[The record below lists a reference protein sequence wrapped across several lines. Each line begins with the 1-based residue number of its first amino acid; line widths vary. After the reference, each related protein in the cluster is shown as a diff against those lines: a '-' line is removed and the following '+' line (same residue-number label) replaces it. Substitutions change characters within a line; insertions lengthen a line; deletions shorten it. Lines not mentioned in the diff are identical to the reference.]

1 MLKVFNILLLVS
13 MASMCR
19 AVATWKISPRHA
31 VEAMALTHEGH
42 LLLAGSESP
51 IGVAVFIYD
60 INGRTVWS
68 HVFSDNTTHFVKAAT
83 EVNQNKFIIVE
94 EKIKLKEP
102 GHHMHI
108 QMVTKAGEKVWEKV
122 YGKHFAFSDYYLVR
136 GNNENEYVIAGASAT
151 NKEVERNAGIMGINM
166 EGTVV
171 WNTILTNAGEVKG
184 FSKVTGGY
192 LIATYL
198 RHGTI
203 LSLTNSTGY
212 VKHSLEL
219 AGNELEAMSST
230 LDENAV
236 FIMRKDGAFHVYKID
251 SNLTIHW
258 QRTLNIEDL
267 IQVHDLIATS
277 DGHYMIAIHI
287 KEINNRLS
295 NNVLVKLYGNGEI
308 KWKKEFK
315 GDLVLI
321 KVLEAEHNVYF
332 LLLKKKGEH
341 MAMIHKYTVP
351 KYAEGLHCQKYE
363 QCQACGLG
371 FYWNYTSCVPC
382 SVGCVECLDI
392 DHCINCSS
400 RYAKTEDNRCIP
412 VEEPCNCDL
421 PNLTPE
427 CREKCALPV
436 CSSNSSL
443 PFTYKTDNKKVCTC
457 PDEMLSNETHCLP
470 KTDVGCHPL
479 CDICAGEY
487 CLQCKNITGIFV
499 SRTHSIAVKCQ
510 CDYGYQFNSTAC
522 IPVKRIHN
530 VQSSESLVAIALGI
544 IGGLVA
550 VGSVAFIMYLKYR
563 RDEWMHG
570 ENLPDIQTGKEQH
583 TVEVSKEMEVHA
595 ITRDDERT
603 GEIMFKR
610 E

>member
-19 AVATWKISPRHA
+19 ALANWQKFLTFSA
-31 VEAMALTHEGH
+31 VSIHLTPEG
-42 LLLAGSESP
+42 
-51 IGVAVFIYD
+51 
-60 INGRTVWS
+60 
-68 HVFSDNTTHFVKAAT
+68 
-83 EVNQNKFIIVE
+83 
-94 EKIKLKEP
+94 
-102 GHHMHI
+102 
-108 QMVTKAGEKVWEKV
+108 
-122 YGKHFAFSDYYLVR
+122 
-136 GNNENEYVIAGASAT
+136 
-151 NKEVERNAGIMGINM
+151 
-166 EGTVV
+166 
-171 WNTILTNAGEVKG
+171 
-184 FSKVTGGY
+184 
-192 LIATYL
+192 
-198 RHGTI
+198 
-203 LSLTNSTGY
+203 
-212 VKHSLEL
+212 
-219 AGNELEAMSST
+219 
-230 LDENAV
+230 
-236 FIMRKDGAFHVYKID
+236 
-251 SNLTIHW
+251 
-258 QRTLNIEDL
+258 
-267 IQVHDLIATS
+267 
-277 DGHYMIAIHI
+277 
-287 KEINNRLS
+287 
-295 NNVLVKLYGNGEI
+295 NVLVSGESFKHDFEFAIFNTEGGLLEQHLVNNMNFSTIQQVIPTHDSHNLLVMGDSVETRDLAGKKLFLAEISSKGAKLWQNTYFTYQEANDYSLTKIKDGYMAIIIHGRIKLSLYNYQLFKISHNGAMLWEKELYIISNQKSCTLISREKDPILILRWPKTVIIQLDSEGNLKQITEADLIELETAIGTKDGGIVMVGKYKYNPAICKTSQNGTMIWRTVIEDSYTESSLVAITEI
-308 KWKKEFK
+308 YNGGYIIGGLTNGVKGSDWLVKLLPNGTEKWHRMFSFHTGILK
-315 GDLVLI
+315 I
-321 KVLEAEHNVYF
+321 LEAEPNVYYMLQGKPNQSTF
-332 LLLKKKGEH
+332 GAI
-341 MAMIHKYTVP
+341 MKYSVP
-351 KYAEGLHCQKYE
+351 SYAEGLHCAEKE
-363 QCQACGLG
+363 QCGSCGLG

>member
-19 AVATWKISPRHA
+19 ALAGWEITTTYSSEVLVVTNETNVVLFGVQVSPYGPN
-31 VEAMALTHEGH
+31 VGLSIIEYDSDGH
-42 LLLAGSESP
+42 LLQSTANNNTDLFSVKEVIVEGNDF
-51 IGVAVFIYD
+51 IILGVAKSRSTDYKHHPLVCRMTKR
-60 INGRTVWS
+60 NVLVW
-68 HVFSDNTTHFVKAAT
+68 VKKYSEGYGHPDFHLLQT
-83 EVNQNKFIIVE
+83 
-94 EKIKLKEP
+94 KE
-102 GHHMHI
+102 
-108 QMVTKAGEKVWEKV
+108 
-122 YGKHFAFSDYYLVR
+122 
-136 GNNENEYVIAGASAT
+136 
-151 NKEVERNAGIMGINM
+151 
-166 EGTVV
+166 
-171 WNTILTNAGEVKG
+171 
-184 FSKVTGGY
+184 GY
-192 LIATYL
+192 LIAGALRDYLIKLTMMDKEGNILWDKTYRIADIVKEFIKTENGYFL
-198 RHGTI
+198 AALTAHKTSSLLTCINTAMEVQDSLHMASTSIDSMAEADSGSVLLTGNTNGIPFIARINCNCTI
-203 LSLTNSTGY
+203 EWKTMIDIDEPIRLNSIKQVNNGGY
-212 VKHSLEL
+212 IA
-219 AGNELEAMSST
+219 AG
-230 LDENAV
+230 
-236 FIMRKDGAFHVYKID
+236 GYKIIASYVGILIKFYPGAHIRWIKRFSCLEFYYLVETKPD
-251 SNLTIHW
+251 TYYMLTIKGSS
-258 QRTLNIEDL
+258 I
-267 IQVHDLIATS
+267 IQVLI
-277 DGHYMIAIHI
+277 
-287 KEINNRLS
+287 
-295 NNVLVKLYGNGEI
+295 
-308 KWKKEFK
+308 
-315 GDLVLI
+315 
-321 KVLEAEHNVYF
+321 
-332 LLLKKKGEH
+332 
-341 MAMIHKYTVP
+341 KYTVP
-351 KYAEGLHCQKYE
+351 QYAEGLHCAKYE
-363 QCQACGLG
+363 QCRSCGLG

>member
-19 AVATWKISPRHA
+19 ALAEWSVLIKDRSEVMVLTNETHLFFFGTQVSPHESNTKLSI
-31 VEAMALTHEGH
+31 VEYDSNGS
-42 LLLAGSESP
+42 LLQLIMVDAADLLS
-51 IGVAVFIYD
+51 
-60 INGRTVWS
+60 
-68 HVFSDNTTHFVKAAT
+68 VKAAVI
-83 EVNQNKFIIVE
+83 EDNDFIL
-94 EKIKLKEP
+94 LKEVKDKNTNES
-102 GHHMHI
+102 HYLSI
-108 QMVTKAGEKVWEKV
+108 CRVTKKGEIVWVKNYSQKYLNLNFCLSQAKEG
-122 YGKHFAFSDYYLVR
+122 YLIGGTSYNYLVSLTM
-136 GNNENEYVIAGASAT
+136 V
-151 NKEVERNAGIMGINM
+151 NKEGD
-166 EGTVV
+166 VV
-171 WNTILTNAGEVKG
+171 WNKAYNVKGILKGLVRSGEGYFLITISTSLQGSQISYINVAGELQSSLHMIGMLITAFTKEDSGGIVLIYNTVGSHYIVKVNHNCTIEW
-184 FSKVTGGY
+184 KVPIYITVPFMLKVIKRTINGEY
-192 LIATYL
+192 IAAGCIVLNKETCKEAL
-198 RHGTI
+198 
-203 LSLTNSTGY
+203 
-212 VKHSLEL
+212 VKFYPE
-219 AGNELEAMSST
+219 GRIRWKKVF
-230 LDENAV
+230 DENGLIGHLV
-236 FIMRKDGAFHVYKID
+236 EDEQNTYYMMTLKEGLSFQRLRKY
-251 SNLTIHW
+251 S
-258 QRTLNIEDL
+258 
-267 IQVHDLIATS
+267 
-277 DGHYMIAIHI
+277 
-287 KEINNRLS
+287 
-295 NNVLVKLYGNGEI
+295 
-308 KWKKEFK
+308 
-315 GDLVLI
+315 
-321 KVLEAEHNVYF
+321 
-332 LLLKKKGEH
+332 
-341 MAMIHKYTVP
+341 VP
-351 KYAEGLHCQKYE
+351 KYAEGLHCAEYE
-363 QCQACGLG
+363 QCKACGLG

>member
-19 AVATWKISPRHA
+19 ALANWQKTLIFNAALIHLTPEGNILTAGRNRNSNFVIAVFNPEGEHIEEHLVNIANASEINQIIPAHNPQHFLMMGYSIETAVRRLYLAEVSYKGIKVWQDKYYTYREGTASCITKTTDGYIVVAIDKGQEIFYYNYQIIKVKHNGTNLWHKSLRMDITEARCNFISRAGGDEYSLLAVSQGKTAIIRLDPEGNLKSRLKIEPMEARAAIMTKDGGIAIVGSSEQRATILKLSQKGTIIWKTIIEGNNTGIVQAIIEIHNGGYMAVGRINKWDAKGWLIKLLPNGTEKWHKLLDTNYFILDI
-31 VEAMALTHEGH
+31 VEA
-42 LLLAGSESP
+42 
-51 IGVAVFIYD
+51 
-60 INGRTVWS
+60 
-68 HVFSDNTTHFVKAAT
+68 
-83 EVNQNKFIIVE
+83 
-94 EKIKLKEP
+94 EP
-102 GHHMHI
+102 
-108 QMVTKAGEKVWEKV
+108 
-122 YGKHFAFSDYYLVR
+122 
-136 GNNENEYVIAGASAT
+136 
-151 NKEVERNAGIMGINM
+151 
-166 EGTVV
+166 
-171 WNTILTNAGEVKG
+171 
-184 FSKVTGGY
+184 
-192 LIATYL
+192 
-198 RHGTI
+198 
-203 LSLTNSTGY
+203 
-212 VKHSLEL
+212 
-219 AGNELEAMSST
+219 
-230 LDENAV
+230 
-236 FIMRKDGAFHVYKID
+236 
-251 SNLTIHW
+251 
-258 QRTLNIEDL
+258 
-267 IQVHDLIATS
+267 
-277 DGHYMIAIHI
+277 
-287 KEINNRLS
+287 
-295 NNVLVKLYGNGEI
+295 
-308 KWKKEFK
+308 
-315 GDLVLI
+315 
-321 KVLEAEHNVYF
+321 NVYYMLEGDMGSF
-332 LLLKKKGEH
+332 ITKV
-341 MAMIHKYTVP
+341 AKYSVP
-351 KYAEGLHCQKYE
+351 SYAEGLHCAEKE
-363 QCQACGLG
+363 QCGSCGLG